1 MNGNNIIIMRN
12 GVAIAGVKSQEMRSQ
27 ADTMEVSSPDSSVW
41 REFVAGRK
49 TWEFTVNYLYGSAEG
64 FDRLVQVGTTYS
76 IRVCYRVQSAGVE
89 GNAIMTTCN
98 IVATRGNLATGQFT
112 FKGTGALTSIE

>member
-27 ADTMEVSSPDSSVW
+27 ADTMEVSSSDSSVW

-64 FDRLVQVGTTYS
+64 FDRLLQVGTTYS
-76 IRVCYRVQSAGVE
+76 IRVCYRDQSAGVE